1 MADNQ
6 EPLQVLS
13 EARAKELLKT
23 QRLGRVIERVGDIIE
38 VFPVN
43 YDTDGERI
51 VFRTAPGTK
60 LAGFIA
66 AQEVLF
72 EVDELIDAHAWSVVA
87 RGHARLIETD
97 AELAEL
103 GSIKPQPL
111 LPTVKEHIAVLEI
124 DSISG
129 REFTIGPEPEA
140 EPETIA

>member
-13 EARAKELLKT
+13 EERAKELLKT
-23 QRLGRVIERVGDIIE
+23 QRLGRVIERIGDITE

-60 LAGFIA
+60 LAGFVA
-66 AQEVLF
+66 ANEVLF
-72 EVDELIDAHAWSVVA
+72 EVDELIDTHAWSVVA
-87 RGHARLIETD
+87 RGHARLVESD

-103 GSIKPQPL
+103 GNLKPQPL
-111 LPTVKEHIAVLEI
+111 LPTVKERVAVLEI